1 MSIDLGSPVAANAVL
16 VKGIDQENLMA
27 QWGDDH
33 NWPNID
39 IAHVLF
45 SGKLLELPPGT
56 VLKGNE

>member
-1 MSIDLGSPVAANAVL
+1 
-16 VKGIDQENLMA
+16 MA